1 MGVVCAIATPV
12 VQIAVLGCYISI
24 LSGLVLSN
32 LRTRELQE
40 TLLDQ
45 VVTQLGIAKEVWR
58 NPQLSEKHEQI
69 VAGIAKSLRIKD
81 PLFRKLALAQLE
93 SFARQSEA
101 LGKGVIEYYDTE
113 SWRLAYEE
121 ILRSDEV
128 NRYHS
133 VALINAEGYWQDVP
147 GQQSLELNY
156 ELQDQKCLSVERI
169 VIVADHLWPTSE
181 RLPYESVA
189 DWIFEQ
195 HNQGFGLS

>member
-1 MGVVCAIATPV
+1 
-12 VQIAVLGCYISI
+12 
-24 LSGLVLSN
+24 
-32 LRTRELQE
+32 
-40 TLLDQ
+40 
-45 VVTQLGIAKEVWR
+45 
-58 NPQLSEKHEQI
+58 
-69 VAGIAKSLRIKD
+69 
-81 PLFRKLALAQLE
+81 LAQLE

-113 SWRLAYEE
+113 SWRLAYEA

-128 NRYHS
+128 KRYYS

-195 HNQGFGLS
+195 HNHGIWVELVRASQLELESELLADVGIYGTKAIGRQELDTKSRTMQFSLSFNQNDVEQGIQNWKRLKMYSRSVRKLLDQ